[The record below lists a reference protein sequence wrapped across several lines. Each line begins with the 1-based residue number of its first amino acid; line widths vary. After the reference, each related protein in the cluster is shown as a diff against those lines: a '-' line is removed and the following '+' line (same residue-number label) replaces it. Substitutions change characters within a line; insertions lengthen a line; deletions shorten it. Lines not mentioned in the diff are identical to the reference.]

1 MTDNVIGFF
10 SSPRA
15 LDGQVEVPA
24 VSDPDN
30 SVRDGHVPKVV
41 KVFTCPRHRKHV
53 VHGVIPYR
61 ETLE

>member
-1 MTDNVIGFF
+1 MTDSVTVFF
-10 SSPRA
+10 PPRA
-15 LDGQVEVPA
+15 LDGHVEVPA

-30 SVRDGHVPKVV
+30 SVGDGHVPQVV

-53 VHGVIPYR
+53 VHGVIAHR